1 MAHKE
6 FEKLKKLYKES
17 NLTYFSMAVCHLL
30 ANGFNDTLE
39 ISDDEISKMKSTSN
53 GMSDEF
59 VRWINKTARDI
70 AIAADGQPANLIEFC
85 QAIELFD
92 IQHFCGKL
100 NRHRLEEMVE
110 NQIFINKYSTRSE
123 CERQCEKL
131 GCEMEELEMLG
142 VELPDG
148 WDEWE

>member
-1 MAHKE
+1 MAYKE
-6 FEKLKKLYKES
+6 FEELKRIYKEN
-17 NLTYFSMAVCHLL
+17 NLAYFSMAVCHLMG
-30 ANGFNDTLE
+30 NGFNDILE
-39 ISDDEISKMKSTSN
+39 LSYDEINEMTSSVK
-53 GMSDEF
+53 GMTDDF
-59 VRWINKTARDI
+59 VRLINKLAKDI
-70 AIAADGQPANLIEFC
+70 AIAAEGQPANLIEFC
-85 QAIELFD
+85 QAIDLFD

-100 NRHRLEEMVE
+100 NRHRLEKIVE
-110 NQIFINKYSTRSE
+110 NQIFITKYSTRSE